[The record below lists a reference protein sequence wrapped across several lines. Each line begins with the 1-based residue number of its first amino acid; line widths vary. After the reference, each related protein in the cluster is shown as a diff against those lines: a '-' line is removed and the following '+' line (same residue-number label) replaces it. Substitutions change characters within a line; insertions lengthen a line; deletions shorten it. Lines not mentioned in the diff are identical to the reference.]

1 MEIHGNKIMHKGIVT
16 RVDEKN
22 LYVTI
27 LAESA
32 CSACRA
38 KGMCNLSEMEEKVIE
53 VDRHGQINRKPG
65 DEVKVVMDRASGTR
79 AVILGYILPFVLL
92 VVTLFV
98 VNGIAH
104 NDAVSGLSALL
115 ILIPYYYIL
124 YLSRDRLK
132 RTFRFR
138 IE

>member
-1 MEIHGNKIMHKGIVT
+1 MHKGIVSS
-16 RVDEKN
+16 VDEKN

-38 KGMCNLSEMEEKVIE
+38 KGMCNLSEMKEKVIE
-53 VDRHGQINRKPG
+53 VGRQGQINRKPG
-65 DEVKVVMDRASGTR
+65 DEVKVVMDRSSGTS

-92 VVTLFV
+92 IVTLLV
-98 VNGIAH
+98 ANGVAH

-124 YLSRDRLK
+124 YLSRNRLK
-132 RTFRFR
+132 RSFRFR